1 MSEDTKTKDTSVK
14 STMEII
20 LHAGDARVL
29 IMQAMDCL
37 GSFEYDKAEKLMHDA
52 HEKLVL
58 AHKLQTNRLQ
68 EEAEGE
74 EVQYSVLFTHAQDT
88 LMTINTEYN
97 IVKHLIGVFKARDE
111 KKGD

>member
-1 MSEDTKTKDTSVK
+1 MSEDTKDTSVK

-37 GSFEYDKAEKLMHDA
+37 GEFDYDKAEKLMKDA

-58 AHKLQTNRLQ
+58 AHKLQTDRLRK
-68 EEAEGE
+68 EAEGKNVE
-74 EVQYSVLFTHAQDT
+74 YSVLFTHAQDT

-97 IVKHLIGVFKARDE
+97 IVKHLIGVFQARDE
-111 KKGD
+111 KEGK

>member
-1 MSEDTKTKDTSVK
+1 MSEDTKNTSVK

-20 LHAGDARVL
+20 LHAGDARVQ
-29 IMQAMDCL
+29 IMQALDCL
-37 GSFEYDKAEKLMHDA
+37 GNFDYDKANQLMKEA

-58 AHKLQTNRLQ
+58 AHKLQTNKLQ

-74 EVQYSVLFTHAQDT
+74 KVKYSVLFTHAQDT

-97 IVKHLIGVFKARDE
+97 ITKHLIGVFQNRDK
-111 KKGD
+111 KKGK